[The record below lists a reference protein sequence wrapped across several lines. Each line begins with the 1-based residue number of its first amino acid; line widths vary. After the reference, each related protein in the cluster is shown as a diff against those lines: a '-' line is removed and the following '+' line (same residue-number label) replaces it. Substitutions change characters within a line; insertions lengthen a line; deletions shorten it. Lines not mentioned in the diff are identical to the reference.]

1 MSRTAHAIERP
12 LTPNE
17 LLELWRAIDQPPLR
31 RASSPSAILIIGRC
45 FAGVMMATIVLTI
58 GPFLRATGA

>member
-1 MSRTAHAIERP
+1 LFLSLLYPPHEEDFSCLGPRTP
-12 LTPNE
+12 S
-17 LLELWRAIDQPPLR
+17 IDQQPRR

-45 FAGVMMATIVLTI
+45 VAAVMMATIVLTI

>member
-1 MSRTAHAIERP
+1 VSRTAYAIERP
-12 LTPNE
+12 LTPDE
-17 LLELWRAIDQPPLR
+17 LLELWRVIDQQPRR

-45 FAGVMMATIVLTI
+45 VAAVMMATIVLTI